1 MALATT
7 SKAVTKATTTPV
19 PQPAGYVV
27 KMAVS
32 LPMTIQQFNDNEQ
45 LKFKQ
50 SVALAAGVSSADV
63 SIDRIVDMNSGTAV
77 LRRLLATG
85 IRVDTST
92 KAPTEIAANAIST
105 SLTVNRLNSAL
116 VAAGLPAAAIL
127 EPQRDAGSTNTIY
140 ITVPPVSPATT
151 TPVSTPA
158 VVPAETA
165 NVGLIVGIIVGV
177 VACPCMAICLLLH
190 QLRSKKKEAGQAPES
205 NR

>member
-7 SKAVTKATTTPV
+7 SKAVTKASTTPA

-32 LPMTIQQFNDNEQ
+32 LPLTIQQFNSNEQ

-63 SIDRIVDMNSGTAV
+63 SIDRIVDMNSGTVV

-105 SLTVNRLNSAL
+105 GLTVNRLNSAL
-116 VAAGLPAAAIL
+116 VAAGLPAAAFL
-127 EPQRDAGSTNTIY
+127 EPQRDAGSSPTNTIY
-140 ITVPPVSPATT
+140 IGVPPASPATT
-151 TPVSTPA
+151 TPVPEPA
-158 VVPAETA
+158 VVAEATA
-165 NVGLIVGIIVGV
+165 NVGLIVGVIVV
-177 VACPCMAICLLLH
+177 VISIPTIAICCCVH
-190 QLRSKKKEAGQAPES
+190 QLRSKKKDGADG
-205 NR
+205 R